1 MAGVEE
7 AEDMTEAEN
16 MTEVEVM
23 TKVEV
28 MAGIDVM
35 TGIKRMDNGFRKERR
50 AVKLGIGK
58 EGYKTKKELINEL
71 ESLRERVLELER
83 QQRNSRQTLGY
94 FGERPDRSFPQMAN
108 MHEAIFVV
116 FDRKLEF
123 VNDRFAEL
131 FGVSPEEAYS
141 SDFDPM
147 TLIAPESRR
156 LIGEQYRE
164 GCRGAFTTKQ
174 FNYTGLS
181 KNGLKI
187 ACETFF
193 MFIPYKWGVAIQ
205 GMLRSISESRRIDEP
220 LQVRHSDL
228 PFVFNTVPTGVMYAD
243 RDHLLMQA
251 NETSSKSNGL
261 SMI

>member
-1 MAGVEE
+1 MKSAS
-7 AEDMTEAEN
+7 
-16 MTEVEVM
+16 
-23 TKVEV
+23 
-28 MAGIDVM
+28 
-35 TGIKRMDNGFRKERR
+35 
-50 AVKLGIGK
+50 
-58 EGYKTKKELINEL
+58 KTKKEMIDEL
-71 ESLRERVLELER
+71 KALRERVLELER
-83 QQRNSRQTLGY
+83 QQRISRQIPGN
-94 FGERPDRSFPQMAN
+94 FGERTDRSFPQMAD

-123 VNDRFAEL
+123 INDRFAEL
-131 FGVSPEEAYS
+131 FGVAPEEACS

-181 KNGLKI
+181 KDGLKI

-205 GMLRSISESRRIDEP
+205 GMLRSISERRRTEAA
-220 LQVRHSDL
+220 LQMRHNDL
-228 PFVFNTVPTGVMYAD
+228 PFVFNTVPTGVLYAD

-251 NETSSKSNGL
+251 NETFVKSNGL
-261 SMI
+261 PMI